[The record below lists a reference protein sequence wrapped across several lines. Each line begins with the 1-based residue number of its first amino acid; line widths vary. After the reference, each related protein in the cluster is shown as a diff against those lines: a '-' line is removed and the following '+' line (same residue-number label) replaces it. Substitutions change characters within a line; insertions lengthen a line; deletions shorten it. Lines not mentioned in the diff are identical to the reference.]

1 MNKPSKIALALAFAA
16 ATASGAVSAQ
26 TGEVNNWQNPFGE
39 VWRNGTGELC
49 WRTPFWTPAT
59 GIPGC
64 DGVPVEVVEE
74 VAVVE
79 PVATKVVLNADTFF
93 DFDKANLKPEGK
105 QVLDQVADEVRSMDL
120 EAIIATGYTD
130 STGPAAYNLKLSER
144 RAQSVKNYLV
154 ERGVPANLIYTEGK
168 GMADP
173 IASNATREGRAL
185 NRRVEIEIVGIRE
198 E

>member
-1 MNKPSKIALALAFAA
+1 MNKPSKIALALAIAA

-26 TGEVNNWQNPFGE
+26 TGAVNNWQNPFGE

-49 WRTPFWTPAT
+49 WRNPFWTPAT
-59 GIPGC
+59 GYPGC
-64 DGVPVEVVEE
+64 DGVPVEEVEE

-105 QVLDQVADEVRSMDL
+105 QVLDQVADEVRTMDL
-120 EAIIATGYTD
+120 EAILATGYTD
-130 STGPAAYNLKLSER
+130 STGPEAYNLKLSER
-144 RAQSVKNYLV
+144 RAQSVKDYLV
-154 ERGVPANLIYTEGK
+154 SKGIPSNLIYTEGK

>member
-1 MNKPSKIALALAFAA
+1 MNKPSKIALALAIAA

-26 TGEVNNWQNPFGE
+26 TGEVNNWQNPFGD

-59 GIPGC
+59 AIPGC
-64 DGVPVEVVEE
+64 DGAPVVEEE

-105 QVLDQVADEVRSMDL
+105 QVLDQVAQEVRGMDL
-120 EAIIATGYTD
+120 EAILATGYTD

-144 RAQSVKNYLV
+144 RAQSVKDYLV
-154 ERGVPANLIYTEGK
+154 QQGVPANLIYTEGK

>member
-1 MNKPSKIALALAFAA
+1 MNKPSKIALALAIAA

-26 TGEVNNWQNPFGE
+26 TGEVNNWQNPFGD

-59 GIPGC
+59 AIPGC
-64 DGVPVEVVEE
+64 DGAPVVEEE

-105 QVLDQVADEVRSMDL
+105 QVLDQVADEVNTMDL
-120 EAIIATGYTD
+120 EAIIAD
-130 STGPAAYNLKLSER
+130 RKSTRLYS
-144 RAQSVKNYLV
+144 SHV
-154 ERGVPANLIYTEGK
+154 ANTYDVICLIIITIIK
-168 GMADP
+168 R
-173 IASNATREGRAL
+173 T
-185 NRRVEIEIVGIRE
+185 
-198 E
+198 

>member
-1 MNKPSKIALALAFAA
+1 MNKPSKIALALAIAA

-26 TGEVNNWQNPFGE
+26 TGEVNNWQNPFGD

-64 DGVPVEVVEE
+64 DGVPVEEE

-93 DFDKANLKPEGK
+93 D
-105 QVLDQVADEVRSMDL
+105 RSEEHTSELQSRGHLVCRLLL
-120 EAIIATGYTD
+120 EKKKKFTH
-130 STGPAAYNLKLSER
+130 K
-144 RAQSVKNYLV
+144 
-154 ERGVPANLIYTEGK
+154 
-168 GMADP
+168 
-173 IASNATREGRAL
+173 
-185 NRRVEIEIVGIRE
+185 
-198 E
+198 